1 MQYGGFDTRP
11 PLVIFVLS
19 TDEFAVT
26 FGDWSG
32 GPFASTSSG
41 EFAVGTSLLN
51 AFNSF

>member
-1 MQYGGFDTRP
+1 M
-11 PLVIFVLS
+11 IFVLS

-32 GPFASTSSG
+32 GTFASMSSS

-51 AFNSF
+51 AFDFF